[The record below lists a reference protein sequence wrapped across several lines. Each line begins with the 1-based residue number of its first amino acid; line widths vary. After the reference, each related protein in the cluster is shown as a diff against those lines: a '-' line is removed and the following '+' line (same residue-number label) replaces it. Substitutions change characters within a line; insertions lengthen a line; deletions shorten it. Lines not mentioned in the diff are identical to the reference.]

1 MHSRGNVWELLGIE
15 PTADER
21 GIKRAYARLLKV
33 TRPDDDPVAFQ
44 ALNDAY
50 QQALRIAPHL
60 SAEDAEPNRNEIAEA
75 EPKHDI
81 PYVDALSTQPQAYAP
96 SAAADQDDASEAAI
110 VIDRAPHDKL
120 DVLAQYNAWEQ
131 GEELWQEFLAESR
144 RDPAA
149 TLAALRARGEL
160 DNLAIAEAFE
170 FSAVRHCAS
179 EECRPDLRIE
189 LASHFRW
196 DQDAAHLERL
206 DPNAARQ
213 AIGRLRAY
221 YSLMELR
228 QQMQKSAPLRALMA
242 KTPPSRTTF
251 TRRAAFM
258 RDMRS
263 MLWEIRNR
271 HPELLRYELNHEVVD
286 WWQHKA
292 DHTRYYINT
301 AAYSFF
307 VAWLMYAGVQI
318 ALDLAGFLAPAYT
331 DVRNAQDAISF
342 GLSALASFSLF
353 AWWAFKVAPVGLPR
367 VRQWTNA
374 ALVGMLYCLRPGIK
388 WQLAWLAQVF
398 AGTLLLLVAQPP
410 APLQWALGLMFGV
423 CAVNGLLVQP
433 HVLSKKNYVFVAVA
447 GLVFSYWLQDDL
459 YPGYHFLVILLAVI
473 CIGAQALRGG
483 AALHRATGWTA
494 RALNR
499 GRGAW
504 LIAGAAL
511 YYCIAVHLLPLQ
523 VAQLLACVMCFT
535 GMLLTRMSAAPVFS
549 IPLSALCALA
559 LTDRKELQFQTQPHV
574 ILLQWSLFVV
584 AIFIIVSLGKS
595 LRKTEHY

>member
-1 MHSRGNVWELLGIE
+1 MRSHGNVWDLLGIA

-21 GIKRAYARLLKV
+21 GIKRAYARLIKI
-33 TRPDDDPVAFQ
+33 TRPEDDPVAFQ

-60 SAEDAEPNRNEIAEA
+60 SAKDAEPDRNEIAEA
-75 EPKHDI
+75 EPKRDT
-81 PYVDALSTQPQAYAP
+81 PYVDALPPQQVCTA
-96 SAAADQDDASEAAI
+96 SATADRDDASEAVI
-110 VIDRAPHDKL
+110 VIDRASHDKP
-120 DVLAQYNAWEQ
+120 DVLAQFNAWQQ
-131 GEELWQEFLAESR
+131 GDELWQEFLAESR
-144 RDPAA
+144 RDPAVA
-149 TLAALRARGEL
+149 LAALRASGKL

-170 FSAVRHCAS
+170 FSAVRHCAT

-196 DQDAAHLERL
+196 NQDAAHLERL
-206 DPNAARQ
+206 DANAAQ
-213 AIGRLRAY
+213 HAIGRLRAY

-228 QQMQKSAPLRALMA
+228 QQMGQSAPLRALMA
-242 KTPPSRTTF
+242 RTPPSRTIL

-258 RDMRS
+258 REMRS

-292 DHTRYYINT
+292 DHTRYYIST
-301 AAYSFF
+301 AVYSLF

-318 ALDLAGFLAPAYT
+318 ALNAAGFLAPAHSPGRDT
-331 DVRNAQDAISF
+331 QNAISF
-342 GLSALASFSLF
+342 GLSALVSFSLF
-353 AWWAFKVAPVGLPR
+353 AWWAFKVTPGGLPR

-388 WQLAWLAQVF
+388 WQLAWLTQVF

-410 APLQWALGLMFGV
+410 APLQWALGMVFGV
-423 CAVNGLLVQP
+423 CAINGLLVQP

-447 GLVFSYWLQDDL
+447 GLVFSYWLQEDL

-473 CIGAQALRGG
+473 SIGAQALRGG
-483 AALHRATGWTA
+483 AALYRATGWTA
-494 RALNR
+494 RALNLAR
-499 GRGAW
+499 GTW
-504 LIAGAAL
+504 LAAGAAL
-511 YYCIAVHLLPLQ
+511 YYCIALHLLPLP
-523 VAQLLACVMCFT
+523 VTQLLACIMCFT

-549 IPLSALCALA
+549 IPLSVLCALA
-559 LTDRKELQFQTQPHV
+559 LTDRKQLQFQTQPHA